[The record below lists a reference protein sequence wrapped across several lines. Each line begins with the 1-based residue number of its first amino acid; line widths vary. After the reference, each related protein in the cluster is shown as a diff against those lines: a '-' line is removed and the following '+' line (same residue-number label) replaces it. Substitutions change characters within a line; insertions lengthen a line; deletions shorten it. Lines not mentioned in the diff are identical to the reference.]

1 MKVGPI
7 DLVIVLLTLFIL
19 VTVVV
24 LVIGN
29 VTA

>member
-7 DLVIVLLTLFIL
+7 DLIVVILTLFIL
-19 VTVVV
+19 VTVAV

-29 VTA
+29 VAA

>member
-29 VTA
+29 VT

>member
-7 DLVIVLLTLFIL
+7 DLVIILLTLFIL
-19 VTVVV
+19 VTVAV

>member
-1 MKVGPI
+1 MKAGPI
-7 DLVIVLLTLFIL
+7 DLIVIVLALFIL
-19 VTVVV
+19 VTVAV

>member
-7 DLVIVLLTLFIL
+7 DLVVVILTLFIL

>member
-7 DLVIVLLTLFIL
+7 DLVIVVLTLFIL
-19 VTVVV
+19 VTVAV

>member
-19 VTVVV
+19 VTVAV

>member
-7 DLVIVLLTLFIL
+7 DLVIVLLVLFIL
-19 VTVVV
+19 VTVAV

>member
-29 VTA
+29 VAA

>member
-19 VTVVV
+19 VTVAVV
-24 LVIGN
+24 VIGN
-29 VTA
+29 VVA